1 MKRIMAV
8 YDVDPFYA
16 ERLAEFANQKEKT
29 PFTVVAFTSLT
40 RLKQFAEEQSVELLL
55 AGDGVPE
62 ECLKELD
69 IRQVMRLGEVKDM
82 TAPDVPVIYKYQSSD
97 AVLREVMACYQ
108 VQPEQMPLMAV
119 GIRSTIIGICSPV
132 GRCGK
137 TGFGFTLGQIMA
149 RDSKVLFLGLEEY
162 SALSRLTQTQYAAT
176 LTDLVYYY
184 QSGEYNRMRLASVVY
199 SWNGMDYIPPV
210 SYAEDLAE
218 LDGEEFAGLIRR
230 IAAEGIYDAVILDLG
245 HLVRKLEPV
254 LEQCDMIY
262 APIREDCVS
271 AAKVDAWHSYILH
284 SGREELW
291 ERIRLLKLPVP
302 STVRPAESYLEQLLW
317 GEVGDFCRSLLK
329 GTKGGGY
336 EH

>member
-184 QSGEYNRMRLASVVY
+184 QSGP
-199 SWNGMDYIPPV
+199 GQHHQ
-210 SYAEDLAE
+210 
-218 LDGEEFAGLIRR
+218 
-230 IAAEGIYDAVILDLG
+230 LG
-245 HLVRKLEPV
+245 H
-254 LEQCDMIY
+254 Y
-262 APIREDCVS
+262 IRIIQKQLPLPLFLPFLFP
-271 AAKVDAWHSYILH
+271 A
-284 SGREELW
+284 
-291 ERIRLLKLPVP
+291 LLPCHQKNRRQNSQQKDPFISIPLIQPVP
-302 STVRPAESYLEQLLW
+302 Q
-317 GEVGDFCRSLLK
+317 GMLLK
-329 GTKGGGY
+329 GFRKHQAGALLLLHIPVFQFLPEICHQLFLAGLLPRHQPHRDLIGALVDPVR
-336 EH
+336 